1 VREQQHTQIH
11 THTYEADRPQAHT
24 HTHKGVEIS
33 ESYWWA

>member
-1 VREQQHTQIH
+1 VREQQH

-24 HTHKGVEIS
+24 HKGVEIS